1 MNEMSDE
8 LTEINLD
15 HQKLIEHIRKSVS
28 SGSINFLF
36 GAGVNGDCFPM
47 MSQFK
52 KTKEKLI
59 EFHQDG
65 NNIESEL
72 TFLSESER
80 NIVLNTFVNEYNEY
94 KNPDTNADSYNNLKT
109 MLQTV
114 SHIVEKTENRRS
126 HTKKVNIFTLNYDNI
141 VENILKELGIFHH
154 MIAAN
159 YGNEQSTAD
168 IVGFNVTKN
177 KFVPSFFISKIHGSA
192 NSDGTL
198 EKDKVILPNKEK
210 KISSALSR
218 EFFRVLFKMKSEL
231 EIQNAIL
238 FIIGYSGG
246 DEDVNG
252 ILREAAISGLTT
264 YWLKYNSSDT
274 GVENLNLSGLTIV
287 ESDGND
293 STKKLN
299 DLFEEVLR

>member
-1 MNEMSDE
+1 MNGNSNNNVDINQDE
-8 LTEINLD
+8 
-15 HQKLIEHIRKSVS
+15 QKLVEHIKKSVS

-47 MSQFK
+47 MSKFQT
-52 KTKEKLI
+52 TKEKLI
-59 EFHQDG
+59 EFGQEG
-65 NNIESEL
+65 KNIEVEL
-72 TFLSESER
+72 ASLSEEDR
-80 NIVLNTFVNEYNEY
+80 NTVLDVFVNEYNSY
-94 KNPDTNADSYNNLKT
+94 KVPNTSAESYNNLKKL
-109 MLQTV
+109 LQTV
-114 SHIVEKTENRRS
+114 SHIVEKTENRKS
-126 HTKKVNIFTLNYDNI
+126 HTKKINVFTLNYDNI

-159 YGNEQSTAD
+159 YGNEQSTSD

-177 KFVPSFFISKIHGSA
+177 KFVPSFFVSKIHGSA
-192 NSDGTL
+192 DSNGTL

-231 EIQNAIL
+231 EVQNAIL

-252 ILREAAISGLTT
+252 ILREATISGLTT
-264 YWLKYNSSDT
+264 YWLKYNESDT
-274 GVENLNLSGLTIV
+274 GVENLNLSGLIKID
-287 ESDGND
+287 SNGKD

-299 DLFEEVLR
+299 DLFEEVLK